1 MRRTL
6 ILGGTAWLGQE
17 IARQAVDRGDEVV
30 CLARG
35 TSGSVPHGAR
45 LVVADRTRPG
55 AYDALDGEWDEVVEL
70 SYDLPLVTS
79 ALDALADRAQ
89 HWTLVSTVSVY
100 ARTDVPGDDESADV
114 VEPVDLTDYG
124 QAKVAAERAT
134 ASRVGDRLMV
144 VRPGLIAGPGDP
156 SDRFGYWVA
165 RLSRGGTV
173 LSPMTAD
180 RYVQVIDVGDLAGFV
195 VRAGS
200 DGTTGV
206 VDAVGDPHSF
216 ADLLSQ
222 ASDITGFE
230 GEIVEADDP
239 WLLDHDVR
247 YWAGPRSLPLW
258 IPVEDAGF
266 ARRSN
271 AAYLAAGGTVR
282 PLVDTLRRTLDDEA
296 DRGVDRERRSGLAS
310 ADEAALVAG
319 LGAPGPASRQS

>member
-17 IARQAVDRGDEVV
+17 IARQAVARGDEVV

-35 TSGSVPHGAR
+35 TSGSAPDGAR
-45 LVVADRTRPG
+45 LVVADRSQPG
-55 AYDALDGEWDEVVEL
+55 AYDALDGEWDDVVEL
-70 SYDLPLVTS
+70 SYDLPLVSS
-79 ALDALADRAQ
+79 ALDALADRAR

-100 ARTDVPGDDESADV
+100 ARTDIPGADESTEV

-134 ASRVGDRLMV
+134 SARVGGRLLV

-173 LSPMTAD
+173 LSPTAAG
-180 RYVQVIDVGDLAGFV
+180 RFVQVIDVGDLAAFV
-195 VRAGS
+195 VGSGS
-200 DGTTGV
+200 DGATGV
-206 VDAVGDPHSF
+206 VDTVGHPHSF
-216 ADLLSQ
+216 AELLSQ
-222 ASDITGFE
+222 ARDVTGFE

-239 WLLDHDVR
+239 WLLEHDVR

-282 PLVDTLRRTLDDEA
+282 PLVDTLRRTLDDEV
-296 DRGVDRERRSGLAS
+296 DRGVYRERRSGLAPD
-310 ADEAALVAG
+310 DESVLVAQ
-319 LGAPGPASRQS
+319 LR